1 MKKDLN
7 EYMRN
12 IQRLKPEGLMELSDF
27 VKLMKVVEPEDS
39 YNCYK
44 GIRRAIFPKWQ
55 GWSYINEY
63 KKKGVKVQDIQDPA
77 LDELTKA
84 HLSLMLMQLYS

>member
-7 EYMRN
+7 EYMLN
-12 IQRLKPEGLMELSDF
+12 IRRMKPENLMELDDF
-27 VKLMKVVEPEDS
+27 IELMKVIEPEDS

-55 GWSYINEY
+55 GWTFINEY
-63 KKKGVKVQDIQDPA
+63 KKKGVKIQDIRDPE
-77 LDELTKA
+77 LDELTRS